1 MLLVSFIT
9 EGLQSLLRPGS
20 MNCSHDVTLLR
31 LEENVVATIS
41 DSNHKLSAFG
51 ASGVVIDLDLRV
63 WEKIDTRCIH
73 PCRRD
78 GGIPAAIDLL
88 FVQDSVSLW

>member
-1 MLLVSFIT
+1 MLLESFIT

-73 PCRRD
+73 RRLD
-78 GGIPAAIDLL
+78 GGIPAAIALL
-88 FVQDSVSLW
+88 FVQDSGSLW